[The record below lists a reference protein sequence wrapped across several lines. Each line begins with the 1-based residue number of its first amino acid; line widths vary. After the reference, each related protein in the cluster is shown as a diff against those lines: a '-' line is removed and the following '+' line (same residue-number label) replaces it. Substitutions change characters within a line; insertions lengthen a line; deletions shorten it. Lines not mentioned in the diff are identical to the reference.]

1 MKITRIEQV
10 DLSDTCKEKT
20 KIYTIYIQF
29 IYNKITVN
37 TFLLFVCLSS
47 GGEPDHLLPID
58 THLTHTFTSASSPAS
73 HCSLL
78 LPPSYSLA
86 LGLDLQGPGE
96 EEQVELGFRKRMLTH
111 AKGERSDFLSDSAS
125 TSCPLASRT
134 QELTASELLRN
145 R

>member
-1 MKITRIEQV
+1 M
-10 DLSDTCKEKT
+10 
-20 KIYTIYIQF
+20 
-29 IYNKITVN
+29 NA
-37 TFLLFVCLSS
+37 FLLFVCLSS
-47 GGEPDHLLPID
+47 AGEPDQLLPFGTQP
-58 THLTHTFTSASSPAS
+58 THVLTSASSPAS

-86 LGLDLQGPGE
+86 LGLDLEAAKDKDE
-96 EEQVELGFRKRMLTH
+96 ESGFRKRMLDDTQ
-111 AKGERSDFLSDSAS
+111 GERSNFLSDSVS